1 MYFMCSGSVS
11 IYEVKKQF
19 KQEIFKFVKKLI
31 FIGYFFKG

>member
-1 MYFMCSGSVS
+1 MYFMCSGSV
-11 IYEVKKQF
+11 IFYEVKKQF